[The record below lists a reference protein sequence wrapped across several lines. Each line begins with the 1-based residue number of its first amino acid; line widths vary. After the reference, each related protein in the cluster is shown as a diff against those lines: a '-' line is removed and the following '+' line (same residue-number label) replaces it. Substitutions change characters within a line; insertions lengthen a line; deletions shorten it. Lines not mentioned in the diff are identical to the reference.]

1 MASLSQVV
9 VVAGLAGTATGL
21 GALPVLVTDRF
32 SHRVYD
38 AALGLAAGIMFGAAV
53 FALVLPGLELGTL
66 PEVAGGVVAGG
77 VFLLGAN
84 ALLPHLHVHFGEEY
98 REGLPAAEE
107 DGLQRALLVGAA
119 ITIHNVPEGLAVGI
133 AFASGEEAIGLALAI
148 AIAVQ
153 NVPDGFAMAVPAVEA
168 GVSKAKTIFYT
179 TLSGGLPEPL
189 AAALG
194 FALVVVVTDLFPVAA
209 GFAAG
214 AMIAVIFREM
224 IPASH
229 GHGYEDVA
237 TVTFVCG
244 FVIMMIIDIALAV

>member
-1 MASLSQVV
+1 MVSLSEVIL
-9 VVAGLAGTATGL
+9 VAGLAGAATGL

-32 SHRVYD
+32 SHWVYD

-53 FALVLPGLELGTL
+53 FALVLPGLELGAL
-66 PEVAGGVVAGG
+66 PEVAGGVVAGS

-84 ALLPHLHVHFGEEY
+84 ALLPHLHMEFSGEH
-98 REGLPAAEE
+98 REGLPATEE
-107 DGLQRALLVGAA
+107 EGLQRALLVGAA

-133 AFASGEEAIGLALAI
+133 AFASGEEAVGLALAV

-153 NVPDGFAMAVPAVEA
+153 NVPDGFAMAVPAVDA
-168 GVSKAKTIFYT
+168 GVSKPKTVGYT
-179 TLSGGLPEPL
+179 TLSGGIPEPL

-194 FALVVVVTDLFPVAA
+194 FGLVLFVTDLFPVAA

-229 GHGYEDVA
+229 GHGYEDYA

-244 FVIMMIIDIALAV
+244 FVVMMIIDIALAV